1 MSSETPLDQDQKDA
15 LANASKKTP
24 VEDVPPLGYDLS
36 RSYGRN
42 WTKTNVH
49 TLFDWLTVAAFNMQ
63 CLEYAIEKH
72 RASIR
77 NFTIYGLI
85 VSTLSGTISLSQF
98 GIEPGHVSNK
108 ILQGIFTFFTFS
120 LAIYTGYVKIY
131 QIQERLEQFIRLRQ
145 DWAVF
150 ATTIG
155 SELQLPI
162 DLRRDALHLIVKYKS
177 TYLDLIKLDI
187 EIPEKLRIRA
197 EQSLPKTDSHIQV
210 TNLPSTIINIGIQE
224 MDDLNGERNRDKDRF
239 SVVRTTKVAPALAS
253 PTSSEQQASA
263 TKTVKAEQVSASA
276 SKTLKAEQA
285 SASASASATKTV
297 KADQLKQIQVK
308 PQPPSN
314 MDVEITGTPFSER
327 VYNVLIESH
336 TGATG
341 STGATGTIGGTGIS
355 GSTGTTG
362 ATAH

>member
-15 LANASKKTP
+15 LANAAKKTP
-24 VEDVPPLGYDLS
+24 TEDVPPLGYDLS

-42 WTKTNVH
+42 WTKTNVN

-77 NFTIYGLI
+77 NFTIYGLV

-98 GIEPGHVSNK
+98 GIETGHVSNK

-131 QIQERLEQFIRLRQ
+131 QIQERLEQFIKLRQ

-224 MDDLNGERNRDKDRF
+224 MDDLNSERNRDKDRF
-239 SVVRTTKVAPALAS
+239 SVARTAKVAPAPSVTAAS
-253 PTSSEQQASA
+253 KKTPPAQAAATQAAATPAPAASA
-263 TKTVKAEQVSASA
+263 TKTVKAEQM
-276 SKTLKAEQA
+276 
-285 SASASASATKTV
+285 
-297 KADQLKQIQVK
+297 KQIQVK
-308 PQPPSN
+308 PTLPSN
-314 MDVEITGTPFSER
+314 LDVEITGTPFSER
-327 VYNVLIESH
+327 EFNILIESNKSE
-336 TGATG
+336 TGL
-341 STGATGTIGGTGIS
+341 TGATGTNHTEVGGATAA
-355 GSTGTTG
+355 TG
-362 ATAH
+362 ATGATGTA

>member
-131 QIQERLEQFIRLRQ
+131 QIQERLEQFIKLRQ

-239 SVVRTTKVAPALAS
+239 SLVRTAKVAPAL
-253 PTSSEQQASA
+253 TEQQKQQQTPPTASA
-263 TKTVKAEQVSASA
+263 SVTKTVKAEQM
-276 SKTLKAEQA
+276 
-285 SASASASATKTV
+285 
-297 KADQLKQIQVK
+297 KQIQVK

-327 VYNVLIESH
+327 VYNILIESH
-336 TGATG
+336 AGATG
-341 STGATGTIGGTGIS
+341 TTGSSGATGTIGGTG
-355 GSTGTTG
+355 TTG
-362 ATAH
+362 AAAP

>member
-15 LANASKKTP
+15 IANATTKPTP
-24 VEDVPPLGYDLS
+24 TEDVSPLGYDLS

-42 WTKTNVH
+42 WTKTNVN

-63 CLEYAIEKH
+63 CLEYAVEKH

-98 GIEPGHVSNK
+98 GIETGHVSNK
-108 ILQGIFTFFTFS
+108 VLQGIFTFFTFS
-120 LAIYTGYVKIY
+120 LAIYTGYIKIY
-131 QIQERLEQFIRLRQ
+131 QIQERLEQFIKLRQ

-177 TYLDLIKLDI
+177 SYLDLIKIDI

-224 MDDLNGERNRDKDRF
+224 MDDLNGERHRDKDRF
-239 SVVRTTKVAPALAS
+239 SVARTAKVESHPLPPPQLS
-253 PTSSEQQASA
+253 TSV
-263 TKTVKAEQVSASA
+263 TKTVKVEQI
-276 SKTLKAEQA
+276 
-285 SASASASATKTV
+285 
-297 KADQLKQIQVK
+297 KQVQISS
-308 PQPPSN
+308 PLPPSN
-314 MDVEITGTPFSER
+314 IEVEIVASPMSER
-327 VYNVLIESH
+327 VSNIMM
-336 TGATG
+336 GI
-341 STGATGTIGGTGIS
+341 STTSVKGATGT
-355 GSTGTTG
+355 
-362 ATAH
+362 AP